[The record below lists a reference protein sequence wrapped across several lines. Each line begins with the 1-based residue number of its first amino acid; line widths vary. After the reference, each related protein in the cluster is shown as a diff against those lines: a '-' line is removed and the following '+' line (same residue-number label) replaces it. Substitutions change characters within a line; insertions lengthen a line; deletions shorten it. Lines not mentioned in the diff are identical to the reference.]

1 MAIPDHIK
9 SDAAKAAADQSVL
22 ANGASLADHDDGDL
36 AMLFCILMPRT
47 RIKG

>member
-22 ANGASLADHDDGDL
+22 ADGASLADHGDGGL
-36 AMLFCILMPRT
+36 ATPFCILMPRT